1 MPAAQCQVVD
11 AQRVQVISTKP
22 LHSGKHSSHYGIGND
37 LFLKFKYDSFD
48 SAVAVMAVQS
58 PHYPWTISERTL
70 DSTIVRMGGAS
81 SKGES
86 TIRTPTLT
94 IRCEELQGD

>member
-1 MPAAQCQVVD
+1 MPAAQCQVAD

-22 LHSGKHSSHYGIGND
+22 LHSGKRSSHYRIGDD
-37 LFLKFKYDSFD
+37 LFLKFKYDALTST
-48 SAVAVMAVQS
+48 VAVMTVQS

-70 DSTIVRMGGAS
+70 DSTVVRMSGAP

-94 IRCEELQGD
+94 IRCEELQED